1 MASIEENILTAIKA
15 KGRGSIF
22 FPSDFTSYGEVK
34 AIGKSLER
42 LTAKGDIIRLARG
55 IYLYPE
61 IDTVLGLG
69 ILMPSIEQIAEMIA
83 RRDKARIVPTGI
95 YALNKLGISTQVPMN
110 IVYLTDGAP
119 RKVSLGNG
127 RSIQFK
133 YTTPKNL
140 SFTNSLAML
149 VTFALKE
156 VGKDNITDD
165 IAKQIKNVLQKEQ
178 KENVL
183 ADEALMPAWIRTFT
197 RQAYIW
203 GFEGDLTKKQI
214 KRLRKASSIFVRDEL
229 CQSLQRAVTETG
241 MEKWL
246 LVEADPD
253 GEGDGTYPEPRVIH
267 IRYRSLFDEDL
278 PYLHSEVKLEVGAR
292 SLLEPTAEATV
303 TSIVEDAL
311 PISTIVKQVV
321 IPTALAEKT
330 FLEKAFLLHELFS
343 SQTSREANRK
353 SRHLYDLAQMMS
365 TDIAT
370 RAIAN
375 DELWNT
381 IHHHRELFTSMSGVD
396 YTPDIRKRI
405 RLLPPDDVMDDWYND
420 YKDMQSSMIYGEKPS
435 FEELIE
441 KMRELENLFH
451 NTKH

>member
-1 MASIEENILTAIKA
+1 MNNYFQLSKEQQQMVFTQTANKTGLPVQA
-15 KGRGSIF
+15 VEK
-22 FPSDFTSYGEVK
+22 DLWV
-34 AIGKSLER
+34 
-42 LTAKGDIIRLARG
+42 TA
-55 IYLYPE
+55 
-61 IDTVLGLG
+61 
-69 ILMPSIEQIAEMIA
+69 
-83 RRDKARIVPTGI
+83 
-95 YALNKLGISTQVPMN
+95 
-110 IVYLTDGAP
+110 
-119 RKVSLGNG
+119 
-127 RSIQFK
+127 
-133 YTTPKNL
+133 
-140 SFTNSLAML
+140 
-149 VTFALKE
+149 
-156 VGKDNITDD
+156 
-165 IAKQIKNVLQKEQ
+165 VLQMVFSLPIADHLVFKGGTSLSKVWKVIRRFSEDID
-178 KENVL
+178 L
-183 ADEALMPAWIRTFT
+183 AIDPS
-197 RQAYIW
+197 IW

-381 IHHHRELFTSMSGVD
+381 IHHHRELFTSM
-396 YTPDIRKRI
+396 RK
-405 RLLPPDDVMDDWYND
+405 
-420 YKDMQSSMIYGEKPS
+420 MQSPLSH
-435 FEELIE
+435 LIST
-441 KMRELENLFH
+441 NL
-451 NTKH
+451 NKTKRLQKNIVISKNALKLRLQRKLSSWQQSRRKTTIIVFLTNIGY